1 MEWEDLERQ
10 VLIRL
15 GPGAGQSDKS
25 GSDFAEATPDKQDG
39 TSSDARKLWYPEGFM
54 PIQPIEPR
62 RLYLQIADQ
71 IRALIAAGEFSPGA
85 RLPAERE
92 LAKRFGVSR
101 PSLREALI
109 ALEVEGHVDVRPGS
123 GILVTAPG
131 SAATASADVEGPLE
145 ILRARSLI
153 EGEIA
158 AEAANLITANE
169 IDSLER
175 ILLAMQ
181 VPAPPRSLL
190 LSDREFHL
198 TIASNLKNKVLLRM
212 VTDLF
217 DQRDSPFARQF
228 ALHFD
233 SPETWHAVLEEHR
246 QILATL
252 AARDP
257 EESRKAMRDHLRH
270 AHNRWAGEL
279 DRREREVSSEE

>member
-1 MEWEDLERQ
+1 
-10 VLIRL
+10 
-15 GPGAGQSDKS
+15 
-25 GSDFAEATPDKQDG
+25 
-39 TSSDARKLWYPEGFM
+39 M

-71 IRALIAAGEFSPGA
+71 IRALIATGEFPPGT

-131 SAATASADVEGPLE
+131 SAGSASADVEGPLE

-158 AEAANLITANE
+158 AEATSLITANE
-169 IDSLER
+169 IASLER
-175 ILLAMQ
+175 ILLAMEA
-181 VPAPPRSLL
+181 PASPPRSLL

-198 TIASNLKNKVLLRM
+198 TIASSLKNKVLLRM

-217 DQRDSPFARQF
+217 DQRDSPLARQF

-233 SPETWHAVLEEHR
+233 SPQTWHAVLEEHR
-246 QILATL
+246 QILAAL
-252 AARDP
+252 AARNL
-257 EESRKAMRDHLRH
+257 EQSRKAMHDHLRH
-270 AHNRWAGEL
+270 AHNRWVGEL
-279 DRREREVSSEE
+279 ENQERG